1 MALTLDQARTK
12 LFKYVSSTL
21 DAALV
26 TDRINSA
33 LERIYNSGKWK
44 GLCVPISMANSND
57 PAQWWTPESV
67 NYVTLPRQFQSV
79 LGVQFASGDNP
90 GLPRQ
95 VYPRWQ
101 EYIAGGA
108 GQVTS
113 GTGMQMLI
121 DMGDGF
127 PTYSEPTAEFYPRFE
142 ITDGNDIGQVVKI
155 AAVDVDGNDI
165 FDALGNAWISA
176 TLTSNGVTLPI
187 LVAKIIAIHKPV
199 TEGTVNLFAV
209 SHSNSSLKC
218 KIADYEPTETVPSY
232 KRYKISGG
240 EYVSRLNLYCKR
252 RFVELVNGPD
262 DESVII
268 PSNEGALKLTLM
280 ALQYEDKN
288 DMERAETY
296 FLKAIQLLNAEL
308 KEDMG
313 IPVITLQMNPVAAA
327 IRVPARY

>member
-1 MALTLDQARTK
+1 MALTLDQARQK
-12 LFKYVSSTL
+12 LFKYVSPTL
-21 DAALV
+21 DADLV
-26 TDRINSA
+26 TGRINSA

-44 GLCVPISMANSND
+44 GLSVPVSMANTTD
-57 PAQWWTPESV
+57 PAQWWTSEPV
-67 NYVTLPRQFQSV
+67 KTLTLPRQFQSV

-108 GQVTS
+108 GQVHA
-113 GTGMQMLI
+113 GTGMQLLI

-127 PTYSEPTAEFYPRFE
+127 VTYSDPTTEFFPRFE
-142 ITDGNDIGQVVKI
+142 ITDVNDIGQIVKI
-155 AAVDVDGNDI
+155 AAADANGDDI
-165 FDALGNAWISA
+165 FDDQGNAWITA
-176 TLTSNGVTLPI
+176 TLTSSGVTLSKR
-187 LVAKIIAIHKPV
+187 VAKILAIHKPV

-209 SHSNSSLKC
+209 SPSNSSFKC

-240 EYVSRLNLYCKR
+240 EFVSRLNCLCKR
-252 RFVELVNGPD
+252 RFVELVSGPD
-262 DESVII
+262 DETLVT
-268 PSNEGALKLTLM
+268 PGNEGALKMTLM

-288 DMERAETY
+288 DLERAETY

-313 IPVITLQMNPVAAA
+313 IPVITLQMNPVGAA
-327 IRVPARY
+327 IRIPARY

>member
-1 MALTLDQARTK
+1 MALTLDQARQK
-12 LFKYVSSTL
+12 LFKYVSPTL

-44 GLCVPISMANSND
+44 GLMTPVSMASSND
-57 PAQWWTPESV
+57 PNQWWTSEPV
-67 NYVTLPRQFQSV
+67 KYLTLPRQFQSV
-79 LGVQFASGDNP
+79 LGVQFATGDMP
-90 GLPRQ
+90 GLPRL

-101 EYIAGGA
+101 EYIAGGS
-108 GQVTS
+108 GQVNA

-127 PTYSEPTAEFYPRFE
+127 VTYSDPTAEFFPRFE
-142 ITDGNDIGQVVKI
+142 ITDGNDIGQVVKV

-165 FDALGNAWISA
+165 FDDEGNAWISA
-176 TLTSNGVTLPI
+176 TLVSEGVTLPKR
-187 LVAKIIAIHKPV
+187 VAKIISINKPV

-209 SHSNSSLKC
+209 SPSNSSIKC

-232 KRYKISGG
+232 KRYKVSGG
-240 EYVSRLNLYCKR
+240 EFVSRLNCLCKR
-252 RFVELVNGPD
+252 RFVELVNGAD
-262 DESVII
+262 DETLII
-268 PSNEGALKLTLM
+268 PGNEGSLKLVLM
-280 ALQYEDKN
+280 SLQYEDKN

-296 FLKAIQLLNAEL
+296 FQKAIQLLNAEL

-313 IPVITLQMNPVAAA
+313 NPVITLQMNPVGAAMR
-327 IRVPARY
+327 IPARY